1 MTATSR
7 PIITSSIKIAG
18 ITKPTVMRYFETL
31 NAGDFDATA
40 NLFASDGVLHA
51 PFEEPII
58 GSSSIATY
66 LKTEARGMQLQPQ
79 QGVSQILE
87 DGNVEVQ
94 VSGRVQTSAFGINVA
109 WLFLLNSDQKIL
121 SVTVKLLASPQ
132 ELLNLRP
139 QTKFDVQ

>member
-1 MTATSR
+1 MTATTR

-18 ITKPTVMRYFETL
+18 ITKPTVLRYFETL

-40 NLFASDGVLHA
+40 NLFAEDGVLHA

-66 LKTEARGMQLQPQ
+66 LKTEARGMQLEPQ
-79 QGVSQILE
+79 QGVSEILE

-109 WLFLLNSDQKIL
+109 WLFLLNSNQKLL

-132 ELLNLRP
+132 ELLNLRS
-139 QTKFDVQ
+139 QTKFDV

>member
-1 MTATSR
+1 MTATTR

-18 ITKPTVMRYFETL
+18 ITKPTVLRYFETL
-31 NAGDFDATA
+31 NAGDFDDTA
-40 NLFASDGVLHA
+40 NLFAEDGVLHA

-58 GSSSIATY
+58 GSISIATY
-66 LKTEARGMQLQPQ
+66 LKTEARGMQLEPQ

-132 ELLNLRP
+132 ELLNLRS
-139 QTKFDVQ
+139 QTKFDV

>member
-1 MTATSR
+1 MTATTR

-18 ITKPTVMRYFETL
+18 ITKPTVLRYFETL
-31 NAGDFDATA
+31 NAGDFEDTA
-40 NLFASDGVLHA
+40 NLFAEDGVLHA

-58 GSSSIATY
+58 GSISIASY
-66 LKTEARGMQLQPQ
+66 LKTEARGMQLEPQ

-132 ELLNLRP
+132 ELLNLRS
-139 QTKFDVQ
+139 QTKFDV

>member
-1 MTATSR
+1 MTATTR

-18 ITKPTVMRYFETL
+18 ITNPTVLRYFETL

-40 NLFASDGVLHA
+40 NLFADEGVLHA

-66 LKTEARGMQLQPQ
+66 LKKEARGMKLEPQ

-87 DGNVEVQ
+87 YGNVEVQ
-94 VSGRVQTSAFGINVA
+94 VSGRVQTSAFGVNVG
-109 WLFLLNSDQKIL
+109 WLLLLNSDQKIL

-132 ELLNLRP
+132 ELLNLRS
-139 QTKFDVQ
+139 QTKFDV

>member
-1 MTATSR
+1 MTATTR

-18 ITKPTVMRYFETL
+18 ITKPTVLRYFESL
-31 NAGDFDATA
+31 NAGDFEATA
-40 NLFASDGVLHA
+40 NLFAEDGVLHA
-51 PFEEPII
+51 PFEEPIM
-58 GSSSIATY
+58 GSISIATY
-66 LKTEARGMQLQPQ
+66 LKTEARGMQLEPQ
-79 QGVSQILE
+79 QGVSEILE

-132 ELLNLRP
+132 ELLNLRS
-139 QTKFDVQ
+139 QTKFDV

>member
-1 MTATSR
+1 MTATTR

-18 ITKPTVMRYFETL
+18 ITKPTVLRYFETL
-31 NAGDFDATA
+31 NAGDFEATA
-40 NLFASDGVLHA
+40 NLFAEDGVLHA

-58 GSSSIATY
+58 GCSSIATY
-66 LKTEARGMQLQPQ
+66 LKTEARGMQLEPK

-109 WLFLLNSDQKIL
+109 WLFLLNSNQKIL

-132 ELLNLRP
+132 ELLNLRS
-139 QTKFDVQ
+139 QKKFDV

>member
-1 MTATSR
+1 MTATTR

-18 ITKPTVMRYFETL
+18 ITKPTVLRYFETL
-31 NAGDFDATA
+31 NAGDFEATA
-40 NLFASDGVLHA
+40 NLFAEDGVLHA

-66 LKTEARGMQLQPQ
+66 LKTEARGMQLEPQ
-79 QGVSQILE
+79 QGVSEILE
-87 DGNVEVQ
+87 EGNVEVQ

-132 ELLNLRP
+132 ELLNLRS
-139 QTKFDVQ
+139 QTKFDV

>member
-1 MTATSR
+1 MTATTR

-18 ITKPTVMRYFETL
+18 ITKPTVLRYFETL

-40 NLFASDGVLHA
+40 NLFAEDGVLHA

-66 LKTEARGMQLQPQ
+66 LKTEARGMQLEPQ

-132 ELLNLRP
+132 ELLNLRS
-139 QTKFDVQ
+139 QTKFDV

>member
-1 MTATSR
+1 MTATTR

-18 ITKPTVMRYFETL
+18 ITKPTVLRYFETL

-40 NLFASDGVLHA
+40 NLFAEEGVLHA
-51 PFEEPII
+51 PFESPII
-58 GSSSIATY
+58 GSISIATY
-66 LKTEARGMQLQPQ
+66 LKTEARGMQLEPQ

-109 WLFLLNSDQKIL
+109 WLFLLNSNQKIL

-132 ELLNLRP
+132 ELLNLRS
-139 QTKFDVQ
+139 QKNFEV

>member
-1 MTATSR
+1 MTATTR

-18 ITKPTVMRYFETL
+18 ITKPTVLRYFETL
-31 NAGDFDATA
+31 NAGDFEATA
-40 NLFASDGVLHA
+40 NLFAEDGVLHA

-66 LKTEARGMQLQPQ
+66 LKTEARGMQLEPQ

-109 WLFLLNSDQKIL
+109 WLFLLNSHQKLL

-132 ELLNLRP
+132 ELLNLRS
-139 QTKFDVQ
+139 QTKFDV

>member
-1 MTATSR
+1 MTATTR

-18 ITKPTVMRYFETL
+18 ITKPTVLRYFETL
-31 NAGDFDATA
+31 NAGDFEATA
-40 NLFASDGVLHA
+40 NLFALDGVLHA

-66 LKTEARGMQLQPQ
+66 LKTEARGMQLEPQ

-87 DGNVEVQ
+87 DGNIEVQ

-109 WLFLLNSDQKIL
+109 WLFLLNSHQKIL

-132 ELLNLRP
+132 ELLNLRS
-139 QTKFDVQ
+139 QTKFDV

>member
-1 MTATSR
+1 MTATTR

-18 ITKPTVMRYFETL
+18 ITKPTVLRYFETL
-31 NAGDFDATA
+31 NAGDFEATA
-40 NLFASDGVLHA
+40 NLFAEDGVLHA

-66 LKTEARGMQLQPQ
+66 LKTEARGMQLDPQ

-109 WLFLLNSDQKIL
+109 WLFLLNPGQKLL

-132 ELLNLRP
+132 ELLNLRS
-139 QTKFDVQ
+139 QTKFDV

>member
-1 MTATSR
+1 MTATTR

-18 ITKPTVMRYFETL
+18 ITKPTVLQYFETL

-40 NLFASDGVLHA
+40 NLFADEGVLHA

-66 LKTEARGMQLQPQ
+66 LKTEARGMQLEPQ

-132 ELLNLRP
+132 ELLNLRS
-139 QTKFDVQ
+139 QTKFDV

>member
-1 MTATSR
+1 MTATTR

-18 ITKPTVMRYFETL
+18 ITKPTVLRYFETL

-40 NLFASDGVLHA
+40 NLFAEDGVLHA

-66 LKTEARGMQLQPQ
+66 LKTEARGMQLEPQ
-79 QGVSQILE
+79 QGVSEILE

-109 WLFLLNSDQKIL
+109 WLFLLNSDQKLL

-132 ELLNLRP
+132 ELLNLRS
-139 QTKFDVQ
+139 QTKFDV